1 MAIRPLP
8 PPDVALVDPETGLV
22 TRDWYDFLRDLT
34 AAINAL
40 SQPPAQPGDQ

>member
-1 MAIRPLP
+1 MPIRPLP

-22 TRDWYDFLRDLT
+22 TRDWYDYLRELT

-40 SQPPAQPGDQ
+40 TPPPAGPGG